1 MNPTADWTR
10 ETQGSKESGTDWSK
24 SRAGHRAERGR
35 EALVGTG
42 TPPLVGVGLG
52 GVEGGRLIEELD
64 EEIAL
69 GRSAGGREGR
79 GFVGEVEVEE
89 DGGDDGRIGQNRSE
103 AELAEGKREDLHLGG
118 PRFARCPAGHRSGS
132 TS

>member
-10 ETQGSKESGTDWSK
+10 ETQGSKESGTDWSN
-24 SRAGHRAERGR
+24 SRAPTRSVGR
-35 EALVGTG
+35 D
-42 TPPLVGVGLG
+42 GVGLG

-79 GFVGEVEVEE
+79 GFVVEVEVEE

-103 AELAEGKREDLHLGG
+103 AEVAEGKREDLHLGAATTLRVV
-118 PRFARCPAGHRSGS
+118 PGHRSSS